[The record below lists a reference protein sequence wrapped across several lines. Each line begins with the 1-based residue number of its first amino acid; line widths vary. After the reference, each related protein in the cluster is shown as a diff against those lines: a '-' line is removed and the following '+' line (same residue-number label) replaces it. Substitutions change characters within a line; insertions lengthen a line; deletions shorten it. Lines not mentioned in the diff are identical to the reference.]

1 MAPPVS
7 STAAAPGRSRRLGVN
22 TRRAVLVTHIAAA
35 GAWLGVDVAMAV
47 LIGTAV
53 ATDDPT
59 TRASALL
66 VLQRVTVWPLLGCGL
81 LCLASGV
88 VLGLG
93 SRWGVLRHWWVAA
106 KLALNLLLTAL
117 VPVALLPEV
126 TEQAALA
133 RRALAGLPVTF
144 DLSDLAFPPL
154 VSPVLLLTA
163 ITLSVVKPW
172 GRISRRPSRERG

>member
-1 MAPPVS
+1 M
-7 STAAAPGRSRRLGVN
+7 AAAAERTRRSRRLGVN
-22 TRRAVLVTHIAAA
+22 TRRTVLVTHIAAG
-35 GAWLGVDVAMAV
+35 GAWLGVDVTRAV

-53 ATDDPT
+53 LDDDPT

-66 VLQRVTVWPLLGCGL
+66 VLQRVTVWPVLVCGL
-81 LCLASGV
+81 VCLASGI

-93 SRWGVLRHWWVAA
+93 SRWGVLRDWWVAA

-126 TEQAALA
+126 T
-133 RRALAGLPVTF
+133 
-144 DLSDLAFPPL
+144 DLALPPV

-172 GRISRRPSRERG
+172 GRISRRRATQGE